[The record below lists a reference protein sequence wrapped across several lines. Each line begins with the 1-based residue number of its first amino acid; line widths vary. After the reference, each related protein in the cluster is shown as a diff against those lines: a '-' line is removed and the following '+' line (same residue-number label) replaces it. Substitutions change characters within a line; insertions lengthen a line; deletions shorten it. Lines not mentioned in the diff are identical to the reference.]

1 MIDSMNEQSKEGERP
16 SNNIYIS
23 NPLRASVRK
32 EGVKMIVISIEKIPM
47 RGGCDVMSEET
58 KTFFLESVKSAAL
71 LWCNKAISSDDFFK
85 ILNKTVNETEKKMK
99 IDPEAWTV

>member
-1 MIDSMNEQSKEGERP
+1 MT
-16 SNNIYIS
+16 
-23 NPLRASVRK
+23 
-32 EGVKMIVISIEKIPM
+32 VITIEKFNVGGCRSM
-47 RGGCDVMSEET
+47 VFAGSGCDVMSEET

>member
-1 MIDSMNEQSKEGERP
+1 MLYNFSI
-16 SNNIYIS
+16 NIYFPS
-23 NPLRASVRK
+23 PLGCSRLRE
-32 EGVKMIVISIEKIPM
+32 EGVKMTVITIEKFNVG
-47 RGGCDVMSEET
+47 GGCDVMSEET

-85 ILNKTVNETEKKMK
+85 ILDKTVNETEKKMK

>member
-1 MIDSMNEQSKEGERP
+1 MKGPPI
-16 SNNIYIS
+16 IYIQPT
-23 NPLRASVRK
+23 NGFHK
-32 EGVKMIVISIEKIPM
+32 EERSENDCDFNREIPT
-47 RGGCDVMSEET
+47 RGGGCDVMSEET

-99 IDPEAWTV
+99 IDPESWTV

>member
-1 MIDSMNEQSKEGERP
+1 MT
-16 SNNIYIS
+16 
-23 NPLRASVRK
+23 
-32 EGVKMIVISIEKIPM
+32 VITIEKFNVGG
-47 RGGCDVMSEET
+47 GGCDVMSEET

-85 ILNKTVNETEKKMK
+85 ILDKTVNETEKKMK

>member
-1 MIDSMNEQSKEGERP
+1 MKSPPI
-16 SNNIYIS
+16 IYIS
-23 NPLRASVRK
+23 NPLRASIRK
-32 EGVKMIVISIEKIPM
+32 EGVKMIVISIEKY
-47 RGGCDVMSEET
+47 RRGGGCDVMSEET

-85 ILNKTVNETEKKMK
+85 ILDKTVNETEKKMK

>member
-1 MIDSMNEQSKEGERP
+1 MLPIKGGRSKNDRY
-16 SNNIYIS
+16 NN
-23 NPLRASVRK
+23 REVQR
-32 EGVKMIVISIEKIPM
+32 GG
-47 RGGCDVMSEET
+47 GGCDVMSEET

-85 ILNKTVNETEKKMK
+85 ILDKTVNETEKKMK